1 MKKILVALVAAC
13 CLFPMAHAD
22 DAAKQAKAAKLVE
35 LMHLDT
41 LTAQMVDTVKVQM
54 RQAMDQAVAG
64 NTLTV
69 KQKAVQSNFEDKAV
83 AMIVSEMN
91 WDVIKPDV
99 VKVYA
104 ETLTD
109 EEINGMIQFYSSPVG
124 QSVLAKMPQLTAA
137 SMQMEKARMG
147 DLQPKMMAL
156 MQDYQAQMKAASN

>member
-1 MKKILVALVAAC
+1 
-13 CLFPMAHAD
+13 
-22 DAAKQAKAAKLVE
+22 
-35 LMHLDT
+35 
-41 LTAQMVDTVKVQM
+41 
-54 RQAMDQAVAG
+54 
-64 NTLTV
+64 
-69 KQKAVQSNFEDKAV
+69 
-83 AMIVSEMN
+83 
-91 WDVIKPDV
+91 VIKPDV